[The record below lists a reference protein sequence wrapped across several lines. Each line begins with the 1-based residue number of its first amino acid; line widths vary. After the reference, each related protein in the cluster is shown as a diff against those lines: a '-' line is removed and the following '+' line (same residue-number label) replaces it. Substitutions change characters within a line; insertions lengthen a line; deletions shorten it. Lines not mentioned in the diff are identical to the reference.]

1 MNYVSRII
9 GYKKVSFSGKDNK
22 IIEGYRFYFAKTPF
36 YDSSVVFGCVD
47 PFDKFVFIN
56 REELLSKLF
65 GFYTCQS
72 LVHLLY
78 NERGSLV
85 DVKEADDI

>member
-1 MNYVSRII
+1 MNFGYRII
-9 GYKKVSFSGKDNK
+9 GYKKVSFTGKDNK
-22 IIEGYRFYFAKTPF
+22 VIEGYRFYFAKSLF

-47 PFDKFVFIN
+47 PFDKFVFSN
-56 REELLSKLF
+56 REELLNKLF
-65 GFYTCQS
+65 GFYSCQS

-78 NERGSLV
+78 NERGSFI